1 VHARFALVA
10 RHSAH
15 VRRVRYTAGASSLND
30 HDMSANYDEPKLEQ
44 TPGTGLLA
52 EYAPRTDIYDEL
64 IDAAGEVRL
73 RWRPVLEAFARMEPG
88 ERKALRENAERML
101 RENGVT
107 FVAQG
112 DEDRVGRPWQLD
124 LFPMLIAPEEWR
136 SLESG
141 LSQRARLLNDVL
153 VDLYGE
159 QRALREGVLPPAMVF
174 GNPRFLRPC
183 AHAPVSENR
192 HLQFL
197 AFDLARAP
205 DGRWWVLS
213 DRTETPSGAG
223 YALENRVVLSHCLP
237 DLFANQNVRRQA
249 SFFRSF
255 NDHFLSLAGHDEP
268 TAVFLTRG
276 PTKRT
281 YFEHAYLARYLGYS
295 IVEGSDLTVRDD
307 RVYLKTVDGLKHIDL
322 IMRSIRADMC
332 DPLELRTDSLVGV
345 PGLLQAV
352 RAGKVTIANALGSG
366 LVESD
371 AFLSFLPGLSKY
383 FLNEDLL
390 IPSVATWWCGQ
401 EAERRYV
408 LDNLD
413 DLIVRRI
420 SSTRSL
426 LANDKDGRI
435 RPDLSSADRDELRA
449 EIAARGHD
457 FVGQERLSL
466 ASAPVWTG
474 DLLRAAPV
482 VLRMYVAATANGYEV
497 MPGALARVSLGSD
510 PRAAWLAA
518 GDVSKDTW
526 ILSDEPVETFSL
538 LAQRQDSTRLRR
550 GTKLLPSRAADNS
563 FWLGRYTERAEAAVR
578 LLRSLVIRLRGE
590 TGSSRHI
597 VPPDR
602 VVSLLVVQKHL
613 SARRGKRAMQQGP
626 KAVERELWTILF
638 DPECRDGLANVV
650 DNVRRTAES
659 VRERLSYDTYRTLKD
674 LSDVVHFWH
683 HSPRHE
689 AEDALRLLNRLIQ
702 YLAAF
707 NGLVMENMTRGYGW
721 RFLDMGRRL
730 ERMRHIMQLTQRLT
744 VRGDPEDDGALELLL
759 ELADSTMT
767 YRGRYQ
773 ASPQLPAVLD
783 LLLCDDSN
791 PRAALFQ
798 LCALEQHMRHLP
810 DHGDGRLPTRDQ
822 RITTRV
828 GADLKLAD
836 PVALSSSMSRF
847 DVRNDL
853 DRLLKRVE
861 RAVDSLADYIQR
873 HYFSHS
879 SPQRVS
885 GTERSELR

>member
-1 VHARFALVA
+1 
-10 RHSAH
+10 
-15 VRRVRYTAGASSLND
+15 
-30 HDMSANYDEPKLEQ
+30 MSANYREPKSEQ
-44 TPGTGLLA
+44 TLGAGLLT
-52 EYAPRTDIYDEL
+52 EYTPRAGIYDEL
-64 IDAAGEVRL
+64 IDAAGQVRT
-73 RWRPVLEAFARMEPG
+73 RWHSVLEAFARMTPD
-88 ERKALRENAERML
+88 ERKMLRENSERML

-112 DEDRVGRPWQLD
+112 DEDRIGRPWQLD
-124 LFPMLIAPEEWR
+124 LFPMLIGPEEWR
-136 SLESG
+136 SLEQG
-141 LSQRARLLNDVL
+141 LSQRARLLNEML

-159 QRALREGVLPPAMVF
+159 QRALKGGVLPPAMIF
-174 GNPRFLRPC
+174 GNPQFLRPC
-183 AHAPVSENR
+183 VGLPVRENQ

-213 DRTETPSGAG
+213 DRSETPSGAG
-223 YALENRVVLSHCLP
+223 YALENRVVMSHCLP
-237 DLFANQNVRRQA
+237 DLFASQNVRRQA
-249 SFFRSF
+249 SFFRAF
-255 NDHFLSLAGHDEP
+255 NDHFLGLAGRDEP

-307 RVYLKTVDGLKHIDL
+307 RVYLKTVDGLKHVDL
-322 IMRSIRADMC
+322 IMRSVRADMC
-332 DPLELRTDSLVGV
+332 DPLELRTDSLIGV
-345 PGLLQAV
+345 PGLLQAA
-352 RAGKVTIANALGSG
+352 RAGKVAIGNALGSG

-371 AFLSFLPGLSKY
+371 AFLSFLPSLSKL

-401 EAERRYV
+401 EREKRYV

-413 DLIVRRI
+413 SLIVRRI

-426 LANDKDGRI
+426 LSGDKDGRI
-435 RPDLSSADRDELRA
+435 RPDLGSAGREELRT
-449 EIAARGHD
+449 EIAANGHD
-457 FVGQERLSL
+457 FVGQEPLSL
-466 ASAPVWTG
+466 ASAPVWSG

-482 VLRMYVAATANGYEV
+482 VLRVYVAATAGGYEV
-497 MPGALARVSLGSD
+497 MPGALARVSLDSD

-538 LAQRQDSTRLRR
+538 LAQRQDATKLRR
-550 GTKLLPSRAADNS
+550 GTKLLSSRAADNL
-563 FWLGRYTERAEAAVR
+563 FWLGRYAERAEAAVR

-590 TGSSRHI
+590 TGSTRHT

-613 SARRGKRAMQQGP
+613 SARRGRRAMQQGP

-650 DNVRRTAES
+650 DNVRRTAEG
-659 VRERLSYDTYRTLKD
+659 VRERLSYDTYRILKD

-683 HSPRHE
+683 HSPSHE

-730 ERMRHIMQLTQRLT
+730 ERMRHVVQLTQQLT
-744 VRGDPEDDGALELLL
+744 IRGDPEDGGALELLL

-773 ASPQLPAVLD
+773 ASPRLPAVLD

-798 LCALEQHMRHLP
+798 LCALEEHMRHLP
-810 DHGDGRLPTRDQ
+810 DHGDDRLLTRDQ
-822 RITTRV
+822 RITTSV
-828 GADLKLAD
+828 GAELKLAD
-836 PVALSSSMSRF
+836 SVALSLSKNRF
-847 DVRNDL
+847 DVRADL
-853 DRLLKRVE
+853 DRLLKRVDQGI
-861 RAVDSLADYIQR
+861 DSLADHIQR

-885 GTERSELR
+885 GTERSELG